1 MIRKYFY
8 IFISILFGIIL
19 GLISMF
25 FLMNKVAHKA
35 GEQLIQAE
43 QLYFDALVCREV
55 ESSIQSFENLLLL
68 YNKIIR
74 IESEAPTELKKVNY
88 RDLLQIEIHK
98 IKKKMDRFDDSQK
111 HRASELLKES
121 DEVLSKIEFYLE

>member
-1 MIRKYFY
+1 
-8 IFISILFGIIL
+8 
-19 GLISMF
+19 MF